1 MADRSVLLFDLG
13 SVLVDVATPD
23 HIERF
28 YLRYMPEGRFRDM
41 WSDPQLL
48 ADFQLGKM
56 KAEEFGDRFVS
67 EWKLKISARDFLKE
81 FESWTKRL
89 YPGAADLL
97 KSLRPLYRLAALSNS
112 NEVHWRRNNEVLGVA
127 ALFERAF
134 SSHEIGLCKPDPKAY
149 EYALSEL
156 EVGAGETTFFDD
168 VDENVAAA
176 RDLGIDAHQVKGLEQ
191 LRSTVVK
198 LKLL

>member
-1 MADRSVLLFDLG
+1 MTERSVLLFDIG
-13 SVLVDVATPD
+13 TVLVDVATPD

-28 YLRYMPEGRFRDM
+28 YLSHMPAGRFRDM
-41 WSDPQLL
+41 RSDPQLL
-48 ADFQLGKM
+48 AEFQLGKIS
-56 KAEEFGDRFVS
+56 AGEFADAFVS
-67 EWKLKISARDFLKE
+67 KSKLKISSSDFLNE

-97 KSLRPLYRLAALSNS
+97 NSLRPRYRLAALSNS
-112 NEVHWRRNNEVLGVA
+112 NEVHWRRNNDVIGVA

-134 SSHEIGLCKPDPKAY
+134 SSHEIGLSKPDPKAY

-156 EVGAGETTFFDD
+156 GVPAGETIFFDD
-168 VDENVAAA
+168 VEENVAAA

-191 LRSTVVK
+191 LRSTIVK